1 MTAFECECG
10 EPLTATAE
18 QGGRTV
24 RCPCCGAAVVVR
36 ESGYAFEPDA
46 LDPVRGT
53 DPAAEGRHQ
62 ARRVMTKAHAD
73 LDEDEAKRAREWR
86 PVVFTP
92 GLVGGLAVFV
102 VCSLL
107 AVGSLLLY
115 NLYLAIGLL
124 VFAVLGLIRA
134 ALSFFGR
141 GVD

>member
-1 MTAFECECG
+1 MIEFECECG
-10 EPLTATAE
+10 EPLTARDE
-18 QGGRTV
+18 QAGRHV
-24 RCPCCGAAVVVR
+24 RCPSCGAAVVVQ
-36 ESGYAFEPDA
+36 ESGYSLEPDA
-46 LDPVRGT
+46 PEPVRVAQPT
-53 DPAAEGRHQ
+53 TEGRHQ
-62 ARRVMTKAHAD
+62 ARRMMTKAHAD

-124 VFAVLGLIRA
+124 FFAVLGLIRA
-134 ALSFFGR
+134 VLSFVGR